1 MRAALIV
8 TLGIAALALAGCG
21 NTANGLK
28 RDGQDS
34 SRALD
39 DASHRVLSNGAK

>member
-1 MRAALIV
+1 MRPIFIAILTISAL
-8 TLGIAALALAGCG
+8 TLAGCG

-39 DASHRVLSNGAK
+39 DASSRVLSTGKK

>member
-1 MRAALIV
+1 MRPTFIAI
-8 TLGIAALALAGCG
+8 LGIAAFTLAGCG

-39 DASHRVLSNGAK
+39 NASHRVLSQGKS